1 MNIVTLIIAAPIVLI
16 LIAAAIISFFITL
29 HRRRER
35 AWANSPSI
43 YVPGKVRTIESPYYD
58 TYVIQA
64 GQQVGGTQG
73 FVTMFSQVQGVANST
88 YPNGV
93 PPNITNMTQSNQLP
107 GGESF
112 LMRALRVVA
121 LGMAETD
128 AITFCQN
135 FVMRFQAGTGPI
147 SYMDAP
153 PEFWP
158 GGTGTFTPGTGIA
171 ASIGFQDTRA
181 ITVLDTDPILLT
193 DGVNFSTKL
202 IGTPFTA
209 SALFFLRVY
218 LDGQKTQP
226 AQ

>member
-1 MNIVTLIIAAPIVLI
+1 MTFLQLILVAPIVLVLFAA
-16 LIAAAIISFFITL
+16 LIASFFITL

-58 TYVIQA
+58 TYVVQA
-64 GQQVGGTQG
+64 GAQVGGTLG
-73 FVTMFSQVQGVANST
+73 VVNMFNQVQSSINTT

-93 PPNITNMTQSNQLP
+93 PANITNMTQANQLP

-112 LMRALRVVA
+112 MMRSLRLVP
-121 LGMAETD
+121 LGMAEIDLT
-128 AITFCQN
+128 TFCQN
-135 FVMRFQAGTGPI
+135 FVIRFLAGTGPI
-147 SYMDAP
+147 AYCDAP

-158 GGTGTFTPGTGIA
+158 SGGGSFTPGTGT
-171 ASIGFQDTRA
+171 SSGLGFPDPNA
-181 ITVLDTDPILLT
+181 INVLQTDPIQLT
-193 DGVNFSTKL
+193 DGVNFTARL